1 MVLDERMPKD
11 TLFLVFEEDFRF
23 WPVGEDPD
31 RADDFK
37 ARLEEVLK
45 KGSGSASL
53 RTDLP
58 RSLSEER
65 QSRSQESLP
74 PLRLEPTTQKREKK
88 RGKRRH

>member
-37 ARLEEVLK
+37 ARLEEV
-45 KGSGSASL
+45 
-53 RTDLP
+53 
-58 RSLSEER
+58 
-65 QSRSQESLP
+65 
-74 PLRLEPTTQKREKK
+74 
-88 RGKRRH
+88 